1 MFEIEMLPAREGDC
15 LWIRYGDA
23 KKTRQILIDG
33 GRAATGKEFKLRLA
47 ALPEKQRD
55 FELFIITHV
64 DRDHIE
70 GALGLLE
77 DPHTASHFKDV
88 WFNGY
93 DHLRDVKLETFGA
106 VQGERLSAA
115 LLKGLPWN
123 RRLKG
128 KAVCLAKTG
137 LRSFNLPGGMKLTLL
152 SPDRDKLTRL
162 IPDWDKECRT
172 AGIIPG
178 AGGKAS
184 EKKGVESFGA
194 VDIEQLATTS
204 FSADPGAPN
213 GTSIAV
219 LAEYDGKRALLSGD
233 AHVDRL
239 IASIKTFKATAK
251 RLKLDAFKVAHHGS
265 EHNLSR
271 ELVELID
278 CPRYLI
284 STNGSYFKHPTAAA
298 VARVI
303 KFGGK
308 KRTLFFNYK
317 TQFTQVWDAQSWK
330 QKYGYDVVFPD
341 TQNNGSLTVSL

>member
-23 KKTRQILIDG
+23 RKPRQILIDA
-33 GRAATGKEFKLRLA
+33 GRAATGKELKLRLA
-47 ALPEKQRD
+47 ALPENQRD

-77 DPHTASHFKDV
+77 DPDVASHFKDV

-93 DHLRDVKLETFGA
+93 DHLQDVKLETFGA

-123 RRLKG
+123 KRWRG
-128 KAVCLAKTG
+128 KAVCITKTG
-137 LRSFNLPGGMKLTLL
+137 LRSFKLPGGMTLTLL

-162 IPDWDKECRT
+162 IPVWEKECRT
-172 AGIIPG
+172 AGIVPG
-178 AGGKAS
+178 ASPKAS
-184 EKKGVESFGA
+184 ERRGVESFGA
-194 VDIEQLATTS
+194 IDVEQLAATT

-213 GTSIAV
+213 GSSIAV
-219 LAEYDGKRALLSGD
+219 LAEHDGKRALLSGD

-239 IASIKTFKATAK
+239 IASIKTFKSGAR

-317 TQFTQVWDAQSWK
+317 TEFTQVWDSQSWK
-330 QKYGYDVVFPD
+330 QKYGYEVVFPD
-341 TQNNGSLTVSL
+341 TRENGSLTVSL